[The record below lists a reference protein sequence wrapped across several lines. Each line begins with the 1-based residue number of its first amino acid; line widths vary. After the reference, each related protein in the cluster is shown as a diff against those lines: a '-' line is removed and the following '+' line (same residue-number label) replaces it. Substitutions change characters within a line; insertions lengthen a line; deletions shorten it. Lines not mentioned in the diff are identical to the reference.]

1 MKTIA
6 QHERLAQL
14 CKALGHPA
22 RLEIVR
28 ILGAAQSCFTGTLS
42 SQLPLAAS
50 TVSQHLKILL
60 QAGVIQ
66 GRIDGPRRCY
76 CLDPDVLAEWQD
88 LVNQTVPTS

>member
-1 MKTIA
+1 MKTIE
-6 QHERLAQL
+6 QHQRLAQL

-28 ILGAAQSCFTGTLS
+28 ILSANQSCFTGTLS

-66 GRIDGPRRCY
+66 GQIDGPRRCY
-76 CLDPDVLAEWQD
+76 CLDQEVLSEWQQ
-88 LVNQTVPTS
+88 LVDETVSKH